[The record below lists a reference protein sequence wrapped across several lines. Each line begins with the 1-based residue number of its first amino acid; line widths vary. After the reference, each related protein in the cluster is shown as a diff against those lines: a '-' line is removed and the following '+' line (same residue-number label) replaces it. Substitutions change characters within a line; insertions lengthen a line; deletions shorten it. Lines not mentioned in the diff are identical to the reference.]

1 MSTPPKQNG
10 VVVFAIGFDVG
21 VGTPAYNS
29 MRSCASSVS
38 HFYDVDGLD
47 LASAFQQIA
56 TTISKLKLVE

>member
-1 MSTPPKQNG
+1 